1 MVIFEVDVE
10 FDARDAGFFRALRM
24 QVIAIEL
31 ELLEFILEFLKID
44 AQVQERADEHVPGN
58 AADEVEIKGAHCK

>member
-1 MVIFEVDVE
+1 MVIFDVDVE
-10 FDARDAGFFRALRM
+10 FDARDAGFFRAVRM

-31 ELLEFILEFLKID
+31 ELLELALEFLEID
-44 AQVQERADEHVPGN
+44 AQVQKGADEHITGN